1 MGPGYTPCVDPVTST
16 VSIARPREEVFAYLS
31 DIANHKRF
39 LDGRLTDWH
48 LTRED
53 SIGLGAGVRV
63 RAKLRMN
70 RFAYYDVTFTEME
83 PPFRMA
89 MVGRGGKYDRAL
101 VLGEINLRDEGG
113 HGCEVS
119 WTLET
124 ETQLPS
130 DQIMEAVGGQRG
142 VAKRALKKGLD
153 RLRAIL
159 EDGAEGAPPVTIAG
173 GARKPA
179 SGFRLPQEMADTA
192 RPVDGSRA
200 HASR

>member
-1 MGPGYTPCVDPVTST
+1 VDPVTSS
-16 VSIARPREEVFAYLS
+16 VSIQRPREEVFAYLS

-63 RAKLRMN
+63 RAKLLLN
-70 RFAYYDVTFTEME
+70 RFSYYDVTFTEVE
-83 PPFRMA
+83 PPYRIA
-89 MVGRGGKYDRAL
+89 MVGRGGKYDRTL
-101 VLGEINLRDEGG
+101 VLGEITIRDEGA
-113 HGCEVS
+113 HGSQVT
-119 WTLET
+119 WTIET
-124 ETQLPS
+124 ETTLPS
-130 DQIMEAVGGQRG
+130 DQIMEVVAGQRG
-142 VAKRALKKGLD
+142 VAKRALKKGLE

-159 EDGAEGAPPVTIAG
+159 DDGAEGAAPVSIAG

-179 SGFRLPQEMADTA
+179 SGFRLPQELADSA
-192 RPVDGSRA
+192 HPVDGSRA